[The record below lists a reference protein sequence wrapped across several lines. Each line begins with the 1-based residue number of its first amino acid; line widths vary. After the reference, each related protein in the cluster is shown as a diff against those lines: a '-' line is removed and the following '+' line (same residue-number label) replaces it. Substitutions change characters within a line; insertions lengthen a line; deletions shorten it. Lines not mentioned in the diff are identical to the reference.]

1 MDWLAK
7 LSISRPVF
15 ATVMILALVVL
26 GGLSYTKLGLD
37 YFPSVD
43 FPVVVVTTPL
53 PGGAAEEIE
62 SDVTDKIEGA
72 VNTISG
78 IDELRSTSSEG
89 VSQVIISFELGK
101 SVDVAAQEVR
111 DKVSGILSDL
121 PKGIDQPVVSK
132 IDPGASPVLYIALRS
147 KQPIRETTELA
158 DKVVRRQIESISG
171 VGEVQIVGGRKR
183 QVNVSLDPVAM
194 RALGVTGS
202 EVQSALAAQNLNVP
216 GGSLKSGPQDVTL
229 RVAGK
234 VTTVEQIGSIVVR
247 QAAERPIRVSD
258 VAKVADGAIEEDSA
272 AQFDDEPTVVLLV
285 KKQSGKN
292 TVAVV
297 DGVLGRLDA
306 VRSTLPAGV
315 KLDVVYD
322 NSSVIRTS
330 THAVIE
336 HLILGAALAAIIVL
350 LFLGNARSTLIA
362 ALAIPISIVGTFAVM
377 YVLGFTL
384 NFLTLLALALAVGL
398 VIDDA
403 IVVIENIVHVIE
415 TRFLKPKQAAGVA
428 THEIGFAVL
437 ASTLALMAVF
447 VPVAFMGG
455 IVGMFLKSFA
465 LTMASAIGVSLFVS
479 FTLTPMLGSRW
490 LAAHDPNAKPGFL
503 SRVVDVVYRPIERIY
518 VRALQ
523 WALDHR
529 WVVILACVGALAS
542 IFPVGGRLGGGFI
555 PVNDK
560 AQFQISLRA
569 PEGTSV
575 GETVLFAERLA
586 SDVKMLPG
594 VTHALVTVGADD
606 QKTANLATIRIL
618 LSDPEERALSQ
629 TTLMDRTRKEI
640 LAKLPSTLRVSVA
653 EVPDFSSGG
662 TQSPVAFALTGPS
675 LTDLSRYA
683 TDITDKLK
691 KTPGAVDVDNTLV
704 VGKPEVRA
712 VIDRD
717 RAADLGVQIVD
728 VAATLQLNVG
738 GLKASTYTEDGQ
750 EYDVRVRA
758 DEKYRSDPQALSL
771 LTVPS
776 RTLGSVPLL
785 SVVKMVPSTGPSAID
800 RIGRARQITITAAG
814 APGVGDNAIGS
825 ALQKIFAEEKLPPT
839 YRLLATGTSKESAK
853 MASAFGLAFG
863 MSFVFMYLI
872 LAAQFE
878 SWLNPLI
885 ILLALPLTVPFGLI
899 SLLVFGQSISLFS
912 MLGLLVL
919 FGVVQKNA
927 VLQIDQTLKLL
938 KEGKPLR
945 EAIVEAN
952 RQRLRPIL
960 MTTLAFVA
968 GMVPLVVSRGI
979 GAGFNQAMSG
989 IVVGGQAMSLAL
1001 TLLATPV
1008 FFSYGQDAIA
1018 LVRRVLPK
1026 RAPDEDEP
1034 AIDPNDAEPH
1044 EARLRGHHAEAPAQ

>member
-15 ATVMILALVVL
+15 ATVMILVLVVL
-26 GGLSYTKLGLD
+26 GGLSYTRLGLD

-43 FPVVVVTTPL
+43 FPVVVVTTTL

-62 SDVTDKIEGA
+62 SDVSDKVEGA

-89 VSQVIISFELGK
+89 VSQVVITFELGK

-111 DKVSGILSDL
+111 DKVSGIVSDL
-121 PKGIDQPVVSK
+121 PKGIDPPVVSK
-132 IDPGASPVLYIALRS
+132 VDPGASPVLYLALRS

-183 QVNVSLDPVAM
+183 QVNVSLDPIAM
-194 RALGVTGS
+194 RSLGVTAVD
-202 EVQSALAAQNLNVP
+202 VQAALAAQNLNVP

-234 VTTVEQIGSIVVR
+234 VTSVEQLGDIVVR
-247 QAAERPIRVSD
+247 QSGARPIRVAD
-258 VAKVADGAIEEDSA
+258 IAKVEDGAVEQDSA
-272 AQFDDEPTVVLLV
+272 AEFDDEPTVVLMI

-297 DGVLGRLDA
+297 DGVLARLDA
-306 VRSTLPAGV
+306 VRSALPAGV

-330 THAVIE
+330 TRAVIE
-336 HLILGAALAAIIVL
+336 HLELGAALAAIIVL

-415 TRFLKPKQAAGVA
+415 TRFLKPKIAAGVA
-428 THEIGFAVL
+428 TKEIGFAVL

-447 VPVAFMGG
+447 IPVAFMGG

-490 LAAHDPNAKPGFL
+490 LKGHDKDAKPGFL
-503 SRVVDVVYRPIERIY
+503 SRVVDVVYRPIERVY
-518 VRALQ
+518 VGALK
-523 WALDHR
+523 WALGHR
-529 WVVILACVGALAS
+529 WVVILACVASLAS

-560 AQFQISLRA
+560 AQFQISMRA

-575 GETVLFAERLA
+575 AETVLYAQRLT
-586 SDVKMLPG
+586 SDVKTLPG

-606 QKTANLATIRIL
+606 QKTANLATIRVL
-618 LSDPEERALSQ
+618 LSDPDAREVSQ
-629 TTLMDRTRKEI
+629 AALMDRTRKEI
-640 LAKLPSTLRVSVA
+640 LSKLPMSLRTSVA

-683 TDITDKLK
+683 TDITNKLK
-691 KTPGAVDVDNTLV
+691 ATPGAVDVDNTLV
-704 VGKPEVRA
+704 VGKPEMRA
-712 VIDRD
+712 IIDRD
-717 RAADLGVQIVD
+717 RAADLGVQIAD
-728 VAATLQLNVG
+728 VASTLQLNVG

-758 DEKYRSDPQALSL
+758 DERFRSDAQALNL
-771 LTVPS
+771 LSVPS
-776 RTLGSVPLL
+776 RTLGSIPLL

-800 RIGRARQITITAAG
+800 RIGRARQITITAAS
-814 APGVGDNAIGS
+814 APGVGDNAVGA
-825 ALQKIFAEEKLPPT
+825 ALQKIAADEKLPPT
-839 YRLLATGTSKESAK
+839 YRLLPTGTAKESAK
-853 MASAFGLAFG
+853 MASAFALAFG

-885 ILLALPLTVPFGLI
+885 ILIALPLTVPFGLI
-899 SLLVFGQSISLFS
+899 SLLVFRQSITLFS

-945 EAIVEAN
+945 EAILEAS

-968 GMVPLVVSRGI
+968 GMVPLLISRGI

-1008 FFSYGQDAIA
+1008 FFSFGQDAIA
-1018 LVRRVLPK
+1018 FVSKFLPK
-1026 RAPDEDEP
+1026 RAPDDTDHEP
-1034 AIDPNDAEPH
+1034 GPETI
-1044 EARLRGHHAEAPAQ
+1044 APAHAAAE